1 MFTFVENVKRDLTII
16 PLILANVVPLIG
28 VLFFNWSI
36 LFVLLYYWLESVV
49 VGFFNVLKMAMAS
62 TESVQVSGGIAKAIP
77 IGIKLFMIP
86 FFIVHY
92 SGFML
97 GHLIFI
103 FVLGTFFSNNV
114 PINILD
120 IITVFSAAISL
131 FISHGISFLTNYV
144 GKKEYLNTSI
154 HQQMFAPYGRI
165 FVMHIT
171 IVIGA
176 FFVVFTGIPAA
187 LIVLFIALKTLVD
200 IGAHLKEHLKYQ
212 QP

>member
-97 GHLIFI
+97 GHLI
-103 FVLGTFFSNNV
+103 
-114 PINILD
+114 
-120 IITVFSAAISL
+120 
-131 FISHGISFLTNYV
+131 
-144 GKKEYLNTSI
+144 
-154 HQQMFAPYGRI
+154 
-165 FVMHIT
+165 
-171 IVIGA
+171 
-176 FFVVFTGIPAA
+176 
-187 LIVLFIALKTLVD
+187 
-200 IGAHLKEHLKYQ
+200 
-212 QP
+212 